1 MTEQSKINKTGT
13 NFLIA
18 LSAAVLVTAVLTA
31 IYTLMAAMIA
41 GSDGTFNSISV
52 IEWAGAKFFSLFK
65 MIGICAL
72 PVAFLITFAL
82 LQRFR
87 IKI

>member
-1 MTEQSKINKTGT
+1 MNTTGK

-18 LSAAVLVTAVLTA
+18 LSVAVVITTVLTA

-41 GSDGTFNSISV
+41 SSDGTFNSISV

-65 MIGICAL
+65 MIGVCAV
-72 PVAFLITFAL
+72 PIVFLITFAL

-87 IKI
+87 IKN